1 MNKILKYSLLAIL
14 ILSIAISVYLLFFFP
29 DKPVAEADIDDPSTA
44 GNAPLGSVEE
54 PIVIEE
60 PVFMEDSEKDSF
72 SLDPNIRIQVLER
85 ADDGTVMSY
94 KIINSDEDIASGYY
108 PVSDSQ

>member
-1 MNKILKYSLLAIL
+1 
-14 ILSIAISVYLLFFFP
+14 
-29 DKPVAEADIDDPSTA
+29 
-44 GNAPLGSVEE
+44 
-54 PIVIEE
+54 
-60 PVFMEDSEKDSF
+60 MEDSEKDSF